1 MEGIGV
7 LDPDCDIDLF
17 VLHCDIDLFV
27 LHCDIDLFVL
37 LPTKNNNGE
46 KLVTPPNHDQ

>member
-7 LDPDCDIDLF
+7 LDPD
-17 VLHCDIDLFV
+17 CDIDLFV